1 MINMLMHLLLNINF
15 NGLLIVIISYYPR
28 VFEMT
33 ESLSTV
39 FKHAIILN
47 LGEFVVCYGLT
58 TFEGLISTVIRR
70 GYLVYTKQKLF
81 KLSIKITQFIAVYQ
95 TKII

>member
-1 MINMLMHLLLNINF
+1 MYLLLNINF
-15 NGLLIVIISYYPR
+15 KGLLIVIISYYPR

-39 FKHAIILN
+39 FKHVIILN
-47 LGEFVVCYGLT
+47 LGEFAICYGLT
-58 TFEGLISTVIRR
+58 TLEGLISTIIRR

-81 KLSIKITQFIAVYQ
+81 KLSIKTTQFIVVYQ
-95 TKII
+95 TKIV